1 MPKNYLNNNN
11 NFRMK
16 RISTLIAIAVIGL
29 IQCLAQP
36 SSVKDAAKSV
46 FKLSTYKA
54 DGSLLAE
61 SNGIFVSEDGTAVSS
76 LKPFLG
82 ADRAT
87 ITDMKGKQAEVSRIL
102 GVNEIYDMA
111 KFKVEG
117 IKPEP
122 AQIAVTP
129 AKSFY
134 SIMTI

>member
-16 RISTLIAIAVIGL
+16 RINTLIAIAVIGL
-29 IQCLAQP
+29 TQCLAQP

-111 KFKVEG
+111 KF
-117 IKPEP
+117 
-122 AQIAVTP
+122 
-129 AKSFY
+129 
-134 SIMTI
+134 